1 MANGVSDTS
10 PCRERKHV
18 PGADRCPSG
27 PSQHRCRRNWA
38 KGRAEDSGVRTRVT
52 RRRARSAPKR
62 RRAKRRS
69 TANAGRPGTRRQTSR
84 STYRAREA
92 ARAGGS
98 AYREGTRRVPLERAR
113 EENVADGDDVLV
125 VKVAQDLELAQD
137 ALGIGQVPKGL
148 RDLLDRHAVAR
159 VLVPCGA
166 DKAVRAGANRLDQVV
181 ARVDVERVSADDPRV
196 KGRHW
201 RAWFGHVPC

>member
-1 MANGVSDTS
+1 MSSKLGKRASRRQRRQDTRD
-10 PCRERKHV
+10 PTAREERTKKAARK
-18 PGADRCPSG
+18 ATQR
-27 PSQHRCRRNWA
+27 
-38 KGRAEDSGVRTRVT
+38 
-52 RRRARSAPKR
+52 
-62 RRAKRRS
+62 
-69 TANAGRPGTRRQTSR
+69 TANAGRPGTRGQTSR
-84 STYRAREA
+84 STYRATEA
-92 ARAGGS
+92 AGAGES
-98 AYREGTRRVPLERAR
+98 AKREGTRRVPLERAR